1 MTKNIGNKP
10 QIALNLKPGKKKL
23 IELQRKFLSEKN
35 SSPVNSTYILKHK
48 KPGDTTK
55 PIPLYVSLVNSGN
68 LQGGYDQ
75 LFVDFVPIPAN
86 AWSYNAKDKMLI
98 WNDQRGGG
106 QLFFTHAGYGGG
118 YGMIN
123 PGLFG
128 IAVSASAT
136 ANFSCAVAENTG
148 ATCIVDNEQVTGFNW
163 DISSQPWTS
172 ANWEQNRL
180 LLSYSYTPGTPWQ
193 PGTVSFSFT
202 DNQTSGQNIPW
213 TPESNF
219 EANLN
224 LGQLK
229 NGQFGWVLDFKSS
242 INPPTDNG
250 ASNPDTVYPCW
261 LQANEDM
268 AAQVINGVM
277 AIDNLDPLK
286 GMLIGL
292 QGAQSNPGLMG
303 YYQIENAAAPF
314 GIFLGRLIVDGN
326 IVNKSFIEGNT
337 LHWSNLNQDLQKQL
351 GLPVEGSMTFS
362 VDGST
367 VVNNSDNKYQVQR
380 LSSEACQSALQQTS
394 THPQIGLKLN
404 ELQSAIAGQSLNI
417 QGLLIMSPYN
427 QENGQWVDEVQQ
439 NVTSDLQAIMNSY
452 VPSDIWN
459 LLFPGTSQPT
469 LSGELQTVANSPVQG
484 VPDPSEWYKSL
495 GTAVMTSGMASGT
508 DPNCKNMNGPRAN
521 QWLKTQV
528 ASSPVYHAHTQ
539 LLFAYEWEQKFS
551 TITQYLA
558 DQQQNTSGAA
568 YQANINT
575 IVAAQLSDLQNDV
588 QPDPTDPDMV
598 TKLEAIVTD
607 LKNYTN
613 QNNLYW
619 ALCYYLYNTS
629 GNILANI
636 AIQMSM
642 STGSDDP
649 TALSRMFQQNISVLT
664 ALDPTGYFSKKYLE
678 TINVFMATNILPIM
692 FGFHGDSMDPDMIQI
707 YLQKFVDNNIN
718 SEDQTIKAAAQQI
731 QAILQE
737 KDADKLFEGITQI
750 LVSTSSAIDDALS
763 FPIVAQNFLNAFK
776 LAYPKLSGVAG
787 VLCPLV
793 IGGITALNCMMLIK
807 GFTGW
812 KNLNDEEKAEL
823 ITDASQLGLQLIA
836 AVLKRGVKI
845 YSLFD
850 PEAGLTAWQ
859 RFAGV
864 SEIMLKGDSELTE
877 GLARISNATA
887 RWIGDAKMTTVTI
900 FEGSEF
906 ESVMLV
912 ETAEV
917 EADDVSMLVKVF
929 GKNMDEFIGTR
940 ITPLFILGAI
950 GFSIYSLVEG
960 ESTLEEV
967 SDIINIVGG
976 SLMLVSIGFTLAGF
990 TTLATVAGGFAIVAA
1005 LAGIGIM
1012 IYELFQTPPDPVQEF
1027 VDQYVKPA
1035 GFYVSSA
1042 DSSIDYV
1049 TAYPDPNQGN
1059 LMMLGF
1065 SLGING
1071 QVLSVDGSGNISIAA
1086 SNAGAP
1092 ATTWQVLTDGLGI
1105 SKIFT
1110 VIQPDSTQP
1119 PVVAYLSLMN
1129 DDSISFQQGATAQA
1143 NPAIKTQRWLS
1154 IPQNNAT
1161 LANGTAYLSSLDL
1174 ILQPVIP
1181 DASGNYEPG
1190 NATGYM
1196 VQQSTGVVY
1205 TETGTGT
1212 SFTLKM
1218 SGIAPNY
1225 ITMKDVK
1232 FIEGTTPDSSEVYG
1246 PAFGT
1251 PFVSTPCSFTI
1262 SPAVPSFLIFNTDS
1276 GTIQPNGQQIPSTPS
1291 STSETLSITNAL
1303 GTEQVKFSIDVSAA

>member
-10 QIALNLKPGKKKL
+10 QIALNLKKSKKNL
-23 IELQRKFLSEKN
+23 IELQRKFLLTRD
-35 SSPVNSTYILKHK
+35 SSPVNTTYVLRHRNPTDKAK
-48 KPGDTTK
+48 S
-55 PIPLYVSLVNSGN
+55 IPVYVSLVNSGSTP
-68 LQGGYDQ
+68 GEYDQ
-75 LFVDFVPIPAN
+75 LFIDFVPIPRS
-86 AWSYNAKDKMLI
+86 AWTYNAKDKVLI
-98 WNDQRGGG
+98 WKDQLGGG
-106 QLFFTHAGYGGG
+106 QLFFTHAGYGWG
-118 YGMIN
+118 YGVIN

-136 ANFSCAVAENTG
+136 ANFTCAVAENTG
-148 ATCIVDNEQVTGFNW
+148 ATCIVDGQQVTGFNW
-163 DISSQPWTS
+163 DITSQSWS
-172 ANWEQNRL
+172 KANWQQNRL

-202 DNQTSGQNIPW
+202 DNQTVGQNLPW

-224 LGQLK
+224 LGQLN

-242 INPPTDNG
+242 INPPTDTG

-268 AAQVINGVM
+268 AAQNINGVM

-286 GMLIGL
+286 GVLIGI
-292 QGAQSNPGLMG
+292 QGVQSNPGLMG
-303 YYQIENAAAPF
+303 YYQIENAASPF
-314 GIFLGRLIVDGN
+314 GIFLGHLIVDGS
-326 IVNKSFIEGNT
+326 VVVGSYMEGNT
-337 LHWSNLNQDLQKQL
+337 LHWSNLNQNLQKNL
-351 GLPVEGSMTFS
+351 GLPVEGAITFTA
-362 VDGST
+362 DGT
-367 VVNNSDNKYQVQR
+367 VSSNNSGNEYTVKR
-380 LSSEACQSALQQTS
+380 LSAEACQSAIQQTVVY
-394 THPQIGLKLN
+394 PQVGLKLKQLIN
-404 ELQSAIAGQSLNI
+404 AIGSQSLDI

-427 QENGQWVDEVQQ
+427 QENGQWVDEVQK

-452 VPSDIWN
+452 VPSDIWS

-469 LSGELQTVANSPVQG
+469 LSGELQVVANSPVKG
-484 VPDPSEWYKSL
+484 VPDPSEWYQTL

-508 DPNCKNMNGPRAN
+508 DPNCKNMNGPRAS
-521 QWLKTQV
+521 QWLKNQV
-528 ASSPVYHAHTQ
+528 ASSPVYHAHAQ

-551 TITQYLA
+551 TITQYLE
-558 DQQQNTSGAA
+558 DQQQNTGSAA

-575 IVAAQLSDLQNDV
+575 IVAAQLSDIQNDV

-598 TKLEAIVTD
+598 SKLEAIISD

-642 STGSDDP
+642 STGSNDP

-707 YLQKFVDNNIN
+707 YLQQFVDNNLD
-718 SEDQTIKAAAQQI
+718 SEDQAIKAAAQQI

-737 KDADKLFEGITQI
+737 KDADQLLAGITQI

-763 FPIVAQNFLNAFK
+763 FPLVAQNFLNAFK
-776 LAYPKLSGVAG
+776 LAYPKLSSVAG

-850 PEAGLTAWQ
+850 PEVGLTAWQ

-917 EADDVSMLVKVF
+917 EAEDVSMLVKVF

-950 GFSIYSLVEG
+950 GFSIYSIIEG
-960 ESTLEEV
+960 ENTLEEV

-976 SLMLVSIGFTLAGF
+976 SLMLVSIGFTAAGF
-990 TTLATVAGGFAIVAA
+990 TTLATVAGGFAVVAA

-1012 IYELFQTPPDPVQEF
+1012 IYEMFQTPPDPVQEF

-1035 GFYVSSA
+1035 GFYVSAA

-1065 SLGING
+1065 SLGSNG
-1071 QVLSVDGSGNISIAA
+1071 QFLSVGSNGNISLV
-1086 SNAGAP
+1086 SNNSGTP

-1110 VIQPDSTQP
+1110 IIQPDTTQP
-1119 PVVAYLSLMN
+1119 PVVAYLTLMN
-1129 DDSISFQQGATAQA
+1129 DDSISFQQGATTQA
-1143 NPAIKTQRWLS
+1143 NPSIKTQRWLS
-1154 IPQNNAT
+1154 VPQGNAT
-1161 LANGTAYLSSLDL
+1161 LASGTEYLSSLNL
-1174 ILQPVIP
+1174 LLQPVIP
-1181 DASGNYEPG
+1181 DASGNYEPS

-1205 TETGTGT
+1205 SETGTGT
-1212 SFTLKM
+1212 NFTLNM

-1225 ITMKDVK
+1225 ISMKDIK
-1232 FIEGTTPDSSEVYG
+1232 FIEGTTPDSSEVYS
-1246 PAFGT
+1246 PVFGT
-1251 PFVSTPCSFTI
+1251 PFVSTPCSFSIT
-1262 SPAVPSFLIFNTDS
+1262 PALPSFLQFSTDS
-1276 GTIQPNGQQIPSTPS
+1276 GAIQPNGQQIPSTPS
-1291 STSETLSITNAL
+1291 TTSETLSITNAL